1 MIVEEIKLSVV
12 QFKSNNIIDDNLMT
26 VMIVVMMNCDRDDDV
41 DVGKDN
47 EGKNTNSTMVS
58 DDYDDYYDDD

>member
-26 VMIVVMMNCDRDDDV
+26 VMIVVMMNCDGDDDV
-41 DVGKDN
+41 DVG
-47 EGKNTNSTMVS
+47 
-58 DDYDDYYDDD
+58 

>member
-1 MIVEEIKLSVV
+1 MIVEEIKLSAV

>member
-26 VMIVVMMNCDRDDDV
+26 VMIVVMMNCDGDHDV
-41 DVGKDN
+41 DVG
-47 EGKNTNSTMVS
+47 
-58 DDYDDYYDDD
+58 